1 MMYDSLIFAR
11 LSVIQV
17 EYSVCFTA
25 HADSLK
31 IECENRMLDK
41 YVNI

>member
-1 MMYDSLIFAR
+1 MMYDSAIFAR
-11 LSVIQV
+11 LCVPQV

-25 HADSLK
+25 HVDSLK

-41 YVNI
+41 YVHI